1 MALLNTYNTMT
12 PEEYFNQMNPSV
24 KKQYDALR
32 EFFHY
37 RQKAEVVA
45 AKYGYTRQS
54 FYWMVHAFK
63 ARLGDGSVDP
73 FFQPKTLGRT
83 PMERSSELDTFII
96 TLRKFNYSCDDIVV
110 MGQSQ
115 GYDLKY
121 NYVYTLLKKQG
132 FAPLWRRSKQEK
144 ATLENPLEQA
154 PRCMELENREEQF
167 NSGNI
172 GILCFLP
179 LIHKYGIDKAI
190 EQSQYPN
197 TSQLSTRCSILS
209 FLALKL
215 SNVKRYSKDDLW
227 CMDRGS
233 GLFAGL
239 NVLPKSA
246 WFSSYSDRVTR
257 EMNHDFLGR
266 LHKIWHKHGLLTDT
280 WNLDFTT
287 IPYWGEEEPM
297 ENNWSGKRNK
307 ALSGML
313 AVLAESPDSGLI
325 DYGDTT
331 LDHENQDAVV
341 LEFLDFYKKSSKGAE
356 LKYLVFDSKFTNYEN
371 LSRLDRK
378 KVCFIT
384 IRRRGK
390 NILDEI
396 EAIPPAE
403 WKLVKVDCAGGTK
416 RTLKVNDRKVF
427 LPGYN
432 KEIRQITIQSHGR
445 EKPALII
452 TNDFTIKCPEVVV
465 KYCHRWLIEKT
476 ISEQIEFFH
485 LNRLSS
491 SMVIKVDF
499 DLTMSILAYNLY
511 RLFANE
517 TGKYSS
523 LTAPK
528 IFDKLI
534 SNSGTVKINNSTI
547 EVIMKKKRSM
557 PVLLSLLKK
566 FEPLEYPWLHG
577 KQLLFQGATTL

>member
-1 MALLNTYNTMT
+1 MT
-12 PEEYFNQMNPSV
+12 PQEYFNRTTPIV

-37 RQKAEVVA
+37 GVKAEVVA
-45 AKYGYTRQS
+45 AKYGYTKQS
-54 FYWMVHAFK
+54 FYWMVHTFK
-63 ARLGDGSVDP
+63 AQLGEDYRDP
-73 FFQPKTLGRT
+73 FFRPRSLGRS
-83 PMERSSELDTFII
+83 PKVYGSEIEQFVVD
-96 TLRKFNYSCDDIVV
+96 LRKSNYSCDDIVI
-110 MGQSQ
+110 MGQSH

-121 NYVYTLLKKQG
+121 HYVYKFLQSQG
-132 FAPLWRRSKQEK
+132 FAPLYRRSRKEK
-144 ATLENPLEQA
+144 TTLENPIEQA
-154 PRCMELENREEQF
+154 PRCIELVERKPEQF
-167 NSGNI
+167 NTGNI

-179 LIHKYGIDKAI
+179 LIRKYEIDQAI
-190 EQSQYPN
+190 VKSHYPG
-197 TSQLSTRCSILS
+197 TAQIHPLSSILS
-209 FLALKL
+209 FVALKL

-239 NVLPKSA
+239 NVLPKTA

-257 EMNHDFLGR
+257 EMNHEFLQQ
-266 LHKIWHKHGLLTDT
+266 LHHIWHSHGLLSDT
-280 WNLDFTT
+280 WNLDFTS
-287 IPYWGEEEPM
+287 IPYWGEQEPM
-297 ENNWSGKRNK
+297 ENNWSGKRGK
-307 ALSGML
+307 ALASML

-331 LDHENQDAVV
+331 LSHDNQDAVV
-341 LEFLDFYKKSSKGAE
+341 LEFLDFYKKSSPDAD

-371 LSRLDRK
+371 LFKLDQK
-378 KVCFIT
+378 DVHFIT

-390 NILDEI
+390 NILKEI
-396 EAIPPAE
+396 EDIASHE
-403 WKLVKVDCAGGTK
+403 WKLIKVDSAGGKK
-416 RTLKVNDRKVF
+416 RTLKVNDRKTY
-427 LPGYN
+427 LPGYR
-432 KEIRQITIQSHGR
+432 KEVRQIIMQSNGR

-452 TNDFTIKCPEVVV
+452 TNDFNVKVSEVVV
-465 KYCHRWLIEKT
+465 RYAHRWLVEKT

-511 RLFANE
+511 RLFASE
-517 TGKYSS
+517 TGKYAS

-534 SNSGTVKINNSTI
+534 SNSGTVKVNEVMI

-557 PVLLSLLKK
+557 PVLLTLLQQYDH
-566 FEPLEYPWLHG
+566 LEYPWLNN
-577 KQLLFQGATTL
+577 KQLRFYGATTL

>member
-1 MALLNTYNTMT
+1 MT
-12 PEEYFNQMNPSV
+12 PKDYFNRTSPAV

-37 RQKAEVVA
+37 GVKAEVVA
-45 AKYGYTRQS
+45 AKYGYTKQS
-54 FYWMVHAFK
+54 FYWMVHTFK
-63 ARLGDGSVDP
+63 AQLADDPHDP
-73 FFQPKTLGRT
+73 FFQPRSLGRS
-83 PMERSSELDTFII
+83 PKVFSSEIEQFIVD
-96 TLRKFNYSCDDIVV
+96 LRKSNYSCDDIVI

-121 NYVYTLLKKQG
+121 NYVYKFLQGQG
-132 FAPLWRRSKQEK
+132 FAPMYRRSRKEK
-144 ATLENPLEQA
+144 TTLENPVEKA
-154 PRCMELENREEQF
+154 PRCMELVERTTEQF
-167 NSGNI
+167 NTGNI

-179 LIHKYGIDKAI
+179 LIRKYGIDKAI
-190 EQSQYPN
+190 TKSQYPG
-197 TSQLSTRCSILS
+197 TAQIRAVSSILA
-209 FLALKL
+209 FVALKL

-239 NVLPKSA
+239 NVLPKTA

-257 EMNHDFLGR
+257 EMNHEFLR
-266 LHKIWHKHGLLTDT
+266 QLHHIWQAHGLLSDT
-280 WNLDFTT
+280 WNLDFTS

-297 ENNWSGKRNK
+297 ENNWSGKRGK
-307 ALSGML
+307 ALASML

-331 LDHENQDAVV
+331 LSHDTQDAVV
-341 LEFLDFYKKSSKGAE
+341 LEFLDFYKKSSPDAD

-371 LSRLDRK
+371 LFKLDQQD
-378 KVCFIT
+378 VHFIT

-390 NILDEI
+390 NILQEI
-396 EAIPPAE
+396 EAISSND
-403 WKLVKVDCAGGTK
+403 WKLIKVDSAGGKK
-416 RTLKVNDRKVF
+416 RTLKVNDSRTF
-427 LPGYN
+427 LPGYH
-432 KEIRQITIQSHGR
+432 KEIRQIIMQSTGR

-452 TNDFTIKCPEVVV
+452 TNDFNVKASEVVV
-465 KYCHRWLIEKT
+465 RYAHRWLVEKT

-511 RLFANE
+511 RLFASE
-517 TGKYSS
+517 TGKYAS

-534 SNSGTVKINNSTI
+534 SNSGTVKVNDDTI
-547 EVIMKKKRSM
+547 EIIMKKKRSM
-557 PVLLSLLKK
+557 PVLLTLLQQYDRLK
-566 FEPLEYPWLHG
+566 YPWLLNR
-577 KQLLFQGATTL
+577 QLRFYGATTL